1 MPQKNQTGFT
11 LIELLVVIAIIGI
24 LSSIVTTS
32 VNSARAKAKIAK
44 VQMDLLQIKS
54 AITMLAND
62 TDKWPGREAAAGTAS
77 PQPVDTVRCTGG
89 GVNEVQNLNDAQ
101 TGLTVSHASYPGW
114 NGPYMTSVPLDPWG
128 RNYFFDTDYD
138 HAPTGDDILS
148 AALGSYGPNGVGN
161 NLYDSDD
168 IIIKLATATC
178 P

>member
-1 MPQKNQTGFT
+1 MRKNFQPGFT
-11 LIELLVVIAIIGI
+11 LIELLVVIAILGI
-24 LSSIVTTS
+24 LSSIITTS
-32 VNSARAKAKIAK
+32 VNSARGKAKIARA
-44 VQMDLLQIKS
+44 QMDLSQIKS

-62 TDKWPGREAAAGTAS
+62 TDKWPGREAAAGTPS

-89 GVNEVQNLNDAQ
+89 GTNEVQNLNDAQ
-101 TGLTVSHASYPGW
+101 TGLTVTHASYPGW
-114 NGPYMTSVPLDPWG
+114 NGPYMTTVRLDPWG
-128 RNYFFDTDYD
+128 HNYFFDTDYD
-138 HAPTGDDILS
+138 HAPTGDNIQS